1 MKKNKMKEIILALF
15 IVIMLSSCGVTK
27 NSNTSYVSIDCE
39 NCDEI
44 D

>member
-1 MKKNKMKEIILALF
+1 MKEIILALF